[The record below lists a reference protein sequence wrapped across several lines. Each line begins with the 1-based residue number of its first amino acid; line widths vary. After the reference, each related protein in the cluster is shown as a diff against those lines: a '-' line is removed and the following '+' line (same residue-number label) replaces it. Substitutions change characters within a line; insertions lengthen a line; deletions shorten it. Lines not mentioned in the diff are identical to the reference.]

1 MIVYPPR
8 RKMKKSMMLLK
19 IKTFERIVDTKLPG
33 FLKTEIT
40 VSVSLI
46 FNSLWRL
53 IAAWV
58 DCGVA
63 RKNMVMIRKTFLNM

>member
-40 VSVSLI
+40 VSVS
-46 FNSLWRL
+46 FN
-53 IAAWV
+53 
-58 DCGVA
+58 
-63 RKNMVMIRKTFLNM
+63 LNSS